1 MTLTIGQLA
10 QTAGVRASALRY
22 YEEQGLLTPAG
33 RTDSGYRFYGPDAV
47 QTLRF
52 IQRAQQLGFSL
63 TDIRTLL
70 NGWQNG
76 DISSQSLTATA
87 ENRYMALERQVTEL
101 LVQQHELALFLTD
114 LHESAP
120 SSSDVF
126 AQLLERVCA
135 NPRNEH
141 ASSMLHWLG
150 ERTGC
155 MLTSEQ
161 AMGILEHLR
170 GQHFHVWQ
178 EDDRY
183 KILVVSQDE
192 GVGEALKQL
201 SSLEA
206 GCHVHPHQN
215 PVLDHNEEGYLLEAK
230 GDEAFIFARIF
241 LALENSFQSP
251 GVSTPLPKES
261 KKRKLSSRTAML

>member
-1 MTLTIGQLA
+1 MSLTIGQLA
-10 QTAGVRASALRY
+10 QAAGVRASALRY

-33 RTDSGYRFYGPDAV
+33 RTEAGYRLYAPDAV

-63 TDIRTLL
+63 NDIRTLL
-70 NGWQNG
+70 SGWQNG
-76 DISSQSLTATA
+76 DLSNQALTETA
-87 ENRYMALERQVTEL
+87 ENRYMALEQQVTEL
-101 LVQQHELALFLTD
+101 MVQQHELALFLTD

-120 SSSDVF
+120 SSSEVF

-155 MLTSEQ
+155 SLTSEQ
-161 AMGILEHLR
+161 ALEVLESLR
-170 GQHFHVWQ
+170 GQHFHVWR
-178 EDDRY
+178 EEGGY
-183 KILVVSQDE
+183 KILVVSQE
-192 GVGEALKQL
+192 AEVGEALRHL
-201 SSLEA
+201 AGLEA
-206 GCHVHPHQN
+206 SCAVHPHQN
-215 PVLDHNEEGYLLEAK
+215 PVLDHNEEGFLLEAQ

-241 LALENSFQSP
+241 LALEH
-251 GVSTPLPKES
+251 G
-261 KKRKLSSRTAML
+261 A

>member
-1 MTLTIGQLA
+1 VSLTIGQLA
-10 QTAGVRASALRY
+10 QAAGVRASALRY
-22 YEEQGLLTPAG
+22 YEAQGLLTPSG
-33 RTDSGYRFYGPDAV
+33 RTDAGYRFYAPDAV

-63 TDIRTLL
+63 NDIRTLL
-70 NGWQNG
+70 SGWQNG
-76 DISSQSLTATA
+76 DLSSQALTETA
-87 ENRYMALERQVTEL
+87 ENRYMALEQQVTEL

-120 SSSDVF
+120 SSSEVF

-155 MLTSEQ
+155 SLTSEQ
-161 AMGILEHLR
+161 AMGVLESLR
-170 GQHFHVWQ
+170 GQHFHVWR
-178 EDDRY
+178 EEGGY
-183 KILVVSQDE
+183 KILVVSQE
-192 GVGEALKQL
+192 AEVGEALTAL
-201 SSLEA
+201 AGLEA
-206 GCHVHPHQN
+206 SCAVHPHQN
-215 PVLDHNEEGYLLEAK
+215 PVLDHSEEGFLLEAK

-241 LALENSFQSP
+241 LALEHS
-251 GVSTPLPKES
+251 
-261 KKRKLSSRTAML
+261 A

>member
-1 MTLTIGQLA
+1 VSLRIGQLA
-10 QTAGVRASALRY
+10 QAAGMRASALRY
-22 YEEQGLLTPAG
+22 YEEQGLLAPAG
-33 RTDSGYRFYGPDAV
+33 RTETGYRYYDLGAV

-52 IQRAQQLGFSL
+52 IQRAQRLGFSL
-63 TDIRTLL
+63 NDIRTLL

-76 DISSQSLTATA
+76 DLSSQSLTETA

-120 SSSDVF
+120 SSSEVF

-141 ASSMLHWLG
+141 AGSMLHWLG

-155 MLTSEQ
+155 MLTTDQAIAISEN
-161 AMGILEHLR
+161 LR

-178 EDDRY
+178 EEDRY
-183 KILVVSQDE
+183 KILVVSQDA

-206 GCHVHPHQN
+206 GCHVHPHQH

-230 GDEAFIFARIF
+230 GKEAFIFARIF
-241 LALENSFQSP
+241 LALEHF
-251 GVSTPLPKES
+251 
-261 KKRKLSSRTAML
+261 SS